1 MVFQP
6 DWLRRC
12 GYNEQPETMET
23 ALLPKS
29 LIGDGEVQS
38 GDEIVLKVV
47 RVYGDEVEVEY
58 YKKESE
64 DEEMS
69 AGDEIDA
76 IARSN
81 SAPMPG
87 MIGGY

>member
-1 MVFQP
+1 MAIIRS
-6 DWLRRC
+6 DTA
-12 GYNEQPETMET
+12 EKMETMET

-29 LIGDGEVQS
+29 LLGGNEVQS
-38 GDEIVLKVV
+38 GDEIILKVV

-58 YKKESE
+58 YEKEAE
-64 DEEMS
+64 DEEEMS
-69 AGDEIDA
+69 AADEIDMMA
-76 IARSN
+76 AQN